1 MSVFRQSWLRWL
13 LLIVAECLFLG
24 AASWQWQRA
33 QLKDRRDREFAAA
46 LADGEHAPRLGF
58 AALRSADQAFTA
70 ARLHGRLQLD
80 RIVLHD
86 NRMRDGQYGVEVYAP
101 LAIEGGYVLVNLGWI
116 AADRS
121 RREPPA
127 VPTIDAEFDAAG
139 LVAPAPAIGLLGGR
153 GGATESGRPDL
164 RLSIDPV
171 AIAAESRL
179 QPMLDRVFWPA
190 AEAGSPFR
198 RDWRPGGIDGDRHRG
213 YALQWASFA
222 VVALLLFLI
231 LAIRREEVR
240 R

>member
-1 MSVFRQSWLRWL
+1 MSVFRQTWLRWSL
-13 LLIVAECLFLG
+13 LLAAECLFLG
-24 AASWQWQRA
+24 AATWQWQRA

-46 LADGEHAPRLGF
+46 LAEGEHAPHHEFAGLRNLGEDF
-58 AALRSADQAFTA
+58 SA
-70 ARLHGRLQLD
+70 ARLRGRLRLD
-80 RIVLHD
+80 RLVLHD

-101 LAIEGGYVLVNLGWI
+101 LAIEGGYVLVDLGWL

-121 RREPPA
+121 RRSPP
-127 VPTIDAEFDAAG
+127 VLPPIDVDFEAAG

-164 RLSIDPV
+164 RLSIDPA

-179 QPMLDRVFWPA
+179 QPMLDHVFWPA
-190 AEAGSPFR
+190 PEAGSPFR

-231 LAIRREEVR
+231 LSIRREEVR

>member
-1 MSVFRQSWLRWL
+1 MSAFRQAWPRLAL
-13 LLIVAECLFLG
+13 LVAAECLFVG
-24 AASWQWQRA
+24 AATWQWQRA
-33 QLKDRRDREFAAA
+33 QLKDRREREFAAA
-46 LADGEHAPRLGF
+46 LVDAAQAPRLGF
-58 AALRSADQAFTA
+58 AELRGLDREYA
-70 ARLHGRLQLD
+70 ATRLRGRLLRD

-86 NRMRDGQYGVEVYAP
+86 NRMHDGQYGVEVYVP
-101 LAIEGGYVLVNLGWI
+101 LALDDGYVLVNLGWI

-121 RREPPA
+121 RRTPPA
-127 VPTIDAEFDAAG
+127 LPAIEADFDAAG

-153 GGATESGRPDL
+153 SGPSEAGRPDL
-164 RLSIDPV
+164 RLAIDPA
-171 AIAAESRL
+171 AIAEEAQL

-231 LAIRREEVR
+231 LSLRREEVR